1 MTKQQIKLRA
11 KKIILKNRKSKRLFY
26 SYKSYGVKGIVFD
39 LFFYFLVKSGLN
51 KNQER
56 IKKQAIFLYAKSKHL
71 NIFEKLFITKKR
83 IQTIKS
89 SSFEKQQ
96 LGKGILPFEE
106 I

>member
-1 MTKQQIKLRA
+1 MTKQQIKLMI
-11 KKIILKNRKSKRLFY
+11 KKTILKNRKSKRLFY
-26 SYKSYGVKGIVFD
+26 SYKSYGVKGITFD

-51 KNQER
+51 KSQER
-56 IKKQAIFLYAKSKHL
+56 IKKQAIFLYEESRHL

-83 IQTIKS
+83 TQTIKL

-96 LGKGILPFEE
+96 LRKGVLPFEE